1 MKTATTTNKVDFD
14 PICERA
20 DLVGRVVW
28 GMVHQ
33 EADRK
38 AGRVLL
44 QLVGMR
50 PEHLLG
56 VASNFAE
63 IEGKSVKL
71 AISTDIDGN
80 LTNRLEDRFK
90 TTKPAVHF
98 RHLDEAEVILF
109 AVTDSQRDTVGSSLG
124 QVTRLDRNAIQDK
137 SELWLDTIL
146 DTLGAALKGEEQRSW
161 IRAMLIGLDQS
172 GVTKELDQ
180 FAEFVRRFVALSE
193 HTLPNRLR
201 LSAPALRLPRACFGS
216 IPEQGLDQRKLVQ
229 DFRTMFRTADR
240 DLSGVPYLL
249 DNKESRLDIDPVLTY
264 LTTNRPSFKSEEIKA
279 AEAIEALIADRKNLR
294 HGEWRKSQEQFCE
307 AVEWNDFGKSVFAI
321 KARKKAPTLSQ
332 RTRDFIRDEYP
343 DRLDEATATYLNEL
357 EDGTNSPEQ
366 DQDFFASWQDPIRTI
381 KDKKLYES
389 WRRHLFTDEVRE
401 ADLLSVMAKG
411 IRSLLI
417 KNASDD
423 GVIASNAIIK
433 IKIKNAER
441 TSAWADLNPRLVS
454 LLQLE
459 GRLIEKSLGQY
470 VRFEFGKWLEA
481 KGENTGQ
488 SVPANQ
494 IEFELRLEIA
504 GEVSPTQVRMFWQPG
519 HQSMALSWPEDI
531 AEIKKGAAGGC
542 ARYVAAPFDL
552 KQGGAVGGMPA
563 SLRDTS
569 SFIDVAGTEKG
580 RMANP
585 TEYGVDDDVFAII
598 ADRLNRAVN
607 ARTIDASARD
617 VVGAALEEFRNAY
630 SAALLHLH
638 DDPSTLY
645 GTDLIEAQASA
656 FGRLCDVARA
666 KLAHT
671 NSVRETLL
679 RPIVEFAILPASNG
693 LAAIIPAWH
702 PLRLLERKTKAQ
714 DLALF
719 VDLAIRNENTSVDGL
734 ERAADEQHGIF
745 GQWFFPKIVSM
756 GLAPF
761 VTVEDCGGYSLAVSV
776 DSKLASEQKLES
788 TAEIACKQFMNA
800 SDRFIELNP
809 HEEGNF
815 STALYNADAVS
826 LAGLVAKELEKRMSQ
841 KSHLRASL
849 LITHDSPERLRDVY
863 AKQNTRLSGS
873 NLDEVTEGFLSRL
886 RVGVGKGE
894 TVEVGRRSNIDIVYL
909 HDAYFKHATM
919 AWEFVE
925 GTSER
930 LPEAI
935 DFRNAALPRRRTD
948 SDALGNLATKA
959 IEVYMM
965 ASRPPRAAAQ
975 FTDLCYVAANDTRV
989 IPNESRIVPI
999 QRINWDN
1006 QDISRTIRRAHELGE
1021 WVISVDTMSSR
1032 QMLASNGIK
1041 VIRDVQL
1048 PDADMRVLV
1057 SSREPSPNL
1066 MRHLRLD
1073 FESMQDQYLSQNASL
1088 LAQSS
1093 IATVVEVCGQK
1104 ILSSAKS
1111 RTTARE
1117 IMGLA
1122 AATGIINLEKTVRN
1136 FRPVWFSL
1144 DDNQAFFGL
1153 KGRMA
1158 DTLALSIRKERGR
1171 FVVAMTVVEAKCVG
1185 QASEAIEAKSSRDQ
1199 VASTLATIEAN
1210 FVTQKDIMAKRAWG
1224 RQLLFLM
1231 SLRPDYIHFFT
1242 DNSEL
1247 EEFRQA
1253 IADGEVDYLV
1263 DGRSVVVIHDDV
1275 SLPDDIGVRA
1285 SEKNDAVVQ
1294 YTIKQRSFS
1303 QLMQHLENPTTAP
1316 VPPMPS
1322 MPAAHASALP
1332 AQREVVSAPPPKFDG
1347 RTGERS
1353 AACDQTDALESE
1365 NPSAVDVATVP
1376 EIPEADEIAPAFQ
1389 KIERN
1394 KALPAELE
1402 DVLREIAARKGY
1414 NHQVE
1419 AEAEFAD
1426 VTAVNLQAAL
1436 TDFGMTARFSE
1447 PRTISTPNG
1456 VLVGFAGHKTLTVSK
1471 LNQKLLEL
1479 KTTHGLDVTD
1489 IRSGLGRIS
1498 LFVASQKRRVVDLA
1512 RVWLETKWPNS
1523 APQETSSFLLG
1534 LREDTGEPLWLNLRG
1549 AFGGNE
1555 EHAPH
1560 TLIAGETGSGKGVLT
1575 QNLLLQMIALN
1586 APESLKLY
1594 LIDPKMGVDFP
1605 WISDAPH
1612 MAHDI
1617 ITDQDEAEQVL
1628 NTIVA
1633 EMDRRYELIKAKRVP
1648 KISEYNDIVQ
1658 PQDRLPYIFVIHD
1671 EMADWMASSDEYRRV
1686 IQSSMTRLASKARAC
1701 GIHVIMITQ
1710 RAAQDAIPP
1719 GIRDN
1724 LGNRLIL
1731 KVASE
1736 AGSNLALGLRGAERL
1751 LGKGHLAAK
1760 LAGDKPSGEDYFV
1773 AQVPFGSTE
1782 ELSLFAKAAIAN
1794 WTD

>member
-1 MKTATTTNKVDFD
+1 MNTSTTMRKVDLD
-14 PICERA
+14 PPSERA

-63 IEGKSVKL
+63 IKGKSVRL
-71 AISTDIDGN
+71 AISTDIDN
-80 LTNRLEDRFK
+80 DLTNRLEDRFK

-137 SELWLDTIL
+137 SELWLDAIL
-146 DTLGAALKGEEQRSW
+146 DSLGAAMKGEEQRAW

-172 GVTKELDQ
+172 GITKELDQ
-180 FAEFVRRFVALSE
+180 FAEFVRRFVSLSE

-201 LSAPALRLPRACFGS
+201 LSAPALRLPKACFGP
-216 IPEQGLDQRKLVQ
+216 IPAQGQDQRKLVQ

-249 DNKESRLDIDPVLTY
+249 DNKESRLDVHPVLNHLETSQ
-264 LTTNRPSFKSEEIKA
+264 PSSRSEEVKA
-279 AEAIEALIADRKNLR
+279 AEAIGELIRDRQNLR

-321 KARKKAPTLSQ
+321 KARRRAPTLSQ

-343 DRLDEATATYLNEL
+343 DRLDKPTATYLDEL
-357 EDGTNSPEQ
+357 EAGTSSPEQ

-389 WRRHLFTDEVRE
+389 WRRHLFTEEVRDT
-401 ADLLSVMAKG
+401 DLLSVMVKG

-417 KNASDD
+417 KNASED
-423 GVIASNAIIK
+423 GVIASNAIIN
-433 IKIKNAER
+433 IKVKNAEK
-441 TSAWADLNPRLVS
+441 TSAWSDLNPRLVD
-454 LLQLE
+454 LLRLD
-459 GRLIEKSLGQY
+459 GRLIEKVLCQH

-488 SVPANQ
+488 SVAANQ
-494 IEFELRLEIA
+494 LEFELHLEID
-504 GEVSPTQVRMFWQPG
+504 GEARPTQVRMFWQPG

-531 AEIKKGAAGGC
+531 AEIKKGAAGGH
-542 ARYVAAPFDL
+542 ARVVAAPFDL

-563 SLRDTS
+563 SLHDTS
-569 SFIDVAGTEKG
+569 SFIDVVGTERG

-585 TEYGVDDDVFAII
+585 TECGADDDVFGII
-598 ADRLNRAVN
+598 ADRLSRAVD
-607 ARTIDASARD
+607 ARTIDEGARD
-617 VVGAALEEFRNAY
+617 VVANALEEFRNAY
-630 SAALLHLH
+630 STALLHLH

-645 GTDLIEAQASA
+645 GTDLIEIQARK
-656 FGRLCDVARA
+656 FGRLCDVARER
-666 KLAHT
+666 LAHT

-679 RPIVEFAILPASNG
+679 RPIVEFAILPASNR

-702 PLRLLERKTKAQ
+702 PLRLLERKAKAQ
-714 DLALF
+714 DLAHF
-719 VDLAIRNENTSVDGL
+719 VDLAIRNESTSVDGL
-734 ERAADEQHGIF
+734 ERAADEQQGIL

-756 GLAPF
+756 GLVPF
-761 VTVEDCGGYSLAVSV
+761 VTVEDCGGYSLAVPV
-776 DSKLASEQKLES
+776 DSKVSSEQKLES
-788 TAEIACKQFMNA
+788 TAETACRQFMSA
-800 SDRFIELNP
+800 SDRFIDLNP

-815 STALYNADAVS
+815 STALYNADSVG
-826 LAGLVAKELEKRMSQ
+826 LAGLVAEELEKRMSQ

-849 LITHDSPERLRDVY
+849 LITHDSPERLRDIY
-863 AKQNTRLSGS
+863 AKQNARLSGS
-873 NLDEVTEGFLSRL
+873 NLNEFTEGFLSRL

-894 TVEVGRRSNIDIVYL
+894 TAEAGRRGNIDVVFL
-909 HDAYFKHATM
+909 HDAYHKHATM

-925 GTSER
+925 GTSGT
-930 LPEAI
+930 LPEAV
-935 DFRNAALPRRRTD
+935 DFRNAALPRRRTE
-948 SDALGNLATKA
+948 SDALGNLATQA
-959 IEVYMM
+959 IEVCMV

-975 FTDLCYVAANDTRV
+975 FTDLCCVAANDTRV
-989 IPNESRIVPI
+989 IPDGSRIVPI
-999 QRINWDN
+999 QRINWDS

-1066 MRHLRLD
+1066 VRHLRLD
-1073 FESMQDQYLSQNASL
+1073 FESMQDHYISQNAAM
-1088 LAQSS
+1088 LAQTS
-1093 IATVVEVCGQK
+1093 IKTVVEVCGQK

-1122 AATGIINLEKTVRN
+1122 AATGIINLERAVKDV
-1136 FRPVWFSL
+1136 RPVWFSL
-1144 DDNQAFFGL
+1144 DDNQAFFGI
-1153 KGRMA
+1153 KGKMA
-1158 DTLALSIRKERGR
+1158 DTLALTIRKEGDR
-1171 FVVAMTVVEAKCVG
+1171 FLVTMTVVEAKCVG
-1185 QASEAIEAKSSRDQ
+1185 QASEASEAKSSRDQ

-1210 FVTQKDIMAKRAWG
+1210 FVTQTDIMAKRAWG

-1231 SLRPDYIHFFT
+1231 SLRPDYIHFFADGT
-1242 DNSEL
+1242 EL
-1247 EEFRQA
+1247 EEFRHA
-1253 IADGEVDYLV
+1253 IADGDIDYSV
-1263 DGRSVVVIHDDV
+1263 DGRSVVVVHDDV
-1275 SLPDDIGVRA
+1275 SLPDEIRVRV
-1285 SEKNDAVVQ
+1285 SEKYDAVLQ

-1303 QLMQHLENPTTAP
+1303 QLMQHLEDPATAP
-1316 VPPMPS
+1316 VPPLPS
-1322 MPAAHASALP
+1322 MPTGLVSALP
-1332 AQREVVSAPPPKFDG
+1332 AQREGDPSPSPTFDG
-1347 RTGERS
+1347 GSDERS
-1353 AACDQTDALESE
+1353 AAGDQSAVTECE
-1365 NPSAVDVATVP
+1365 NPSTSDVATDT
-1376 EIPEADEIAPAFQ
+1376 ELAEGDEAAPAIKEIA
-1389 KIERN
+1389 RN
-1394 KALPAELE
+1394 EALPAELE
-1402 DVLREIAARKGY
+1402 DVLRDIAARKGY
-1414 NHQVE
+1414 GEQIE
-1419 AEAEFAD
+1419 AEAKFAD

-1436 TDFGMTARFSE
+1436 TDFGMTARFSS

-1456 VLVGFAGHKTLTVSK
+1456 VLVAFAGHSTLTVAK

-1489 IRSGLGRIS
+1489 IRTGLGRIS
-1498 LFVASQKRRVVDLA
+1498 LFVAAQRRRVVDLA
-1512 RVWLETKWPNS
+1512 RVWLEAKWPNS
-1523 APQETSSFLLG
+1523 APRETSSFLLG

-1586 APESLKLY
+1586 APENLELY

-1605 WISDAPH
+1605 WISEAPH
-1612 MAHDI
+1612 MAHEI

-1633 EMDRRYELIKAKRVP
+1633 EMDRRYELIKARRVP
-1648 KISEYNDIVQ
+1648 KISEYNDIV
-1658 PQDRLPYIFVIHD
+1658 PPRDRLPYIFVIHD

-1686 IQSSMTRLASKARAC
+1686 IQSTMTRLASKARAC
-1701 GIHVIMITQ
+1701 GIHVVMIAQ

-1736 AGSNLALGLRGAERL
+1736 AGSNLALGMRGAERL
-1751 LGKGHLAAK
+1751 LGKGHLAARP
-1760 LAGDKPSGEDYFV
+1760 AGDKPAGEEYFV
-1773 AQVPFGSTE
+1773 VQVPFGSTK
-1782 ELSLFAKAAIAN
+1782 ELACCAEAIISGY
-1794 WTD
+1794 

>member
-1 MKTATTTNKVDFD
+1 MNTTTTFHKADRD
-14 PICERA
+14 PLEERA
-20 DLVGRVVW
+20 DLVGRVIW
-28 GMVHQ
+28 GMVNQ
-33 EADRK
+33 EAERK

-56 VASNFAE
+56 VAANFAE
-63 IEGKSVKL
+63 IEGKSIKL
-71 AISTDIDGN
+71 AIATDIDKD
-80 LTNRLEDRFK
+80 LSARLDDRFK
-90 TTKPAVHF
+90 TNKPAVHF

-124 QVTRLDRNAIQDK
+124 HVTRLDRNAIQDK
-137 SELWLDTIL
+137 SELWLDAVL
-146 DTLGAALKGEEQRSW
+146 GYLGAALKGEEQRAW
-161 IRAMLIGLDQS
+161 IRSMLIGLDQS
-172 GVTKELDQ
+172 GITKELDQ
-180 FAEFVRRFVALSE
+180 FAEFVRRFVSLSE

-201 LSAPALRLPRACFGS
+201 LSTPALRLPKSCFGS
-216 IPEQGLDQRKLVQ
+216 IPAQGQDPRKLIQ
-229 DFRTMFRTADR
+229 DFRAMFRAADR

-249 DNKESRLDIDPVLTY
+249 DNKETRLDVNPVLEY
-264 LTTNRPSFKSEEIKA
+264 LKANRPSFKSEEIKA
-279 AEAIEALIADRKNLR
+279 ADAIEALIDDRKNLR
-294 HGEWRKSQEQFCE
+294 HGEWRTSQERFCE
-307 AVEWNDFGKSVFAI
+307 DVEWNDFGKSVFGI

-332 RTRDFIRDEYP
+332 RTRDFIKDEYP
-343 DRLDEATATYLNEL
+343 DRLDESTETYLGEL
-357 EDGTNSPEQ
+357 EAGTNSPEQ
-366 DQDFFASWQDPIRTI
+366 DQEFFSSWQDAIRTI

-389 WRRHLFTDEVRE
+389 WRRHLFTDEVKE
-401 ADLLSVMAKG
+401 TDLLSVMVKG

-417 KNASDD
+417 KNASED
-423 GVIASNAIIK
+423 GVIASNAIIN
-433 IKIKNAER
+433 IKIKNAEKA
-441 TSAWADLNPRLVS
+441 SAWADLNPRLVD
-454 LLQLE
+454 LLRLE
-459 GRLIEKSLGQY
+459 GRLIENVLSQHA
-470 VRFEFGKWLEA
+470 RFEFGKWLEA

-488 SVPANQ
+488 SVAANQ
-494 IEFELRLEIA
+494 IEFELRLEVD
-504 GEVSPTQVRMFWQPG
+504 GEVRPTQIRMFWQPG

-531 AEIKKGAAGGC
+531 AEIKKGAVDGH

-569 SFIDVAGTEKG
+569 SFIDVAGTERG

-585 TEYGVDDDVFAII
+585 TDYGPDDDIFAII
-598 ADRLNRAVN
+598 SDRLDKAVD
-607 ARTIDASARD
+607 ARTIDAGTRD
-617 VVGAALEEFRNAY
+617 AVAKALEEFRNAY

-638 DDPSTLY
+638 DSPSTLY
-645 GTDLIEAQASA
+645 DTDLVEVQARA
-656 FGRLCDVARA
+656 FGTLCHVARQ

-671 NSVRETLL
+671 NSVRETLM
-679 RPIVEFAILPASNG
+679 RPIVEFAIIPASNG

-702 PLRLLERKTKAQ
+702 PLRLLERKAKIQ

-719 VDLAIRNENTSVDGL
+719 IDLAIQNESTSVDGL
-734 ERAADEQHGIF
+734 ERAADEQQGIF
-745 GQWFFPKIVSM
+745 GQWFFPKIVSV
-756 GLAPF
+756 GLVPF
-761 VTVEDCGGYSLAVSV
+761 VTVDDCGGYSLAVPV
-776 DSKLASEQKLES
+776 DSTVSSEQKLES
-788 TAEIACKQFMNA
+788 TAEIACKQFMAA

-815 STALYNADAVS
+815 STALYNADAVG

-849 LITHDSPERLRDVY
+849 LITHDSPDRLRDVY
-863 AKQNTRLSGS
+863 AKQNTRLSGN
-873 NLDEVTEGFLSRL
+873 NLDDVTEGFLSRL

-894 TVEVGRRSNIDIVYL
+894 AVEVGRRSNIDVVYL
-909 HDAYFKHATM
+909 HDAFYKHATM
-919 AWEFVE
+919 AWEFV
-925 GTSER
+925 GGVSET
-930 LPEAI
+930 LPETI

-948 SDALGNLATKA
+948 SDALGNLATQA
-959 IEVYMM
+959 IEVFMT

-989 IPNESRIVPI
+989 IPDGSRIVPI
-999 QRINWDN
+999 QRITWDN

-1066 MRHLRLD
+1066 VRHLRLD
-1073 FESMQDQYLSQNASL
+1073 FETMQDQFLSQNAGALS
-1088 LAQSS
+1088 QTV
-1093 IATVVEVCGQK
+1093 IGTVVEVCGQK

-1122 AATGIINLEKTVRN
+1122 AATGMINLERAIGGIP
-1136 FRPVWFSL
+1136 PVWFSL

-1153 KGRMA
+1153 KGKMA
-1158 DTLALSIRKERGR
+1158 DTLALTIRKEDGR
-1171 FVVAMTVVEAKCVG
+1171 FIVAMTVVEAKCVG
-1185 QASEAIEAKSSRDQ
+1185 QASEAMEAKSSRDQ

-1210 FVTQKDIMAKRAWG
+1210 FVTQNDIMAKRAWG

-1242 DNSEL
+1242 DNDEL
-1247 EEFRQA
+1247 EAFRQA
-1253 IADGEVDYLV
+1253 IADGEVDYSV
-1263 DGRSVVVIHDDV
+1263 DGRSVVVVHDDV
-1275 SLPDDIGVRA
+1275 ALPDDIRVRV
-1285 SEKNDAVVQ
+1285 SEKNDAVLQ
-1294 YTIKQRSFS
+1294 YIVKQRSFS
-1303 QLMQHLENPTTAP
+1303 QVMQHLADPIGANVPVVPRFDASHTTT
-1316 VPPMPS
+1316 
-1322 MPAAHASALP
+1322 LP
-1332 AQREVVSAPPPKFDG
+1332 APRIAETTTPTSEDEGPEEVTGSSDEQFVSSSAENVGTQDAIANENISEEELVSEPP
-1347 RTGERS
+1347 
-1353 AACDQTDALESE
+1353 L
-1365 NPSAVDVATVP
+1365 
-1376 EIPEADEIAPAFQ
+1376 
-1389 KIERN
+1389 IERN
-1394 KALPAELE
+1394 EGLHRALE

-1414 NHQVE
+1414 GDQME
-1419 AEAEFAD
+1419 AEAEFANT
-1426 VTAVNLQAAL
+1426 TAVNLQAAL

-1456 VLVGFAGHKTLTVSK
+1456 VLVNFTGHSTLTVAK
-1471 LNQKLLEL
+1471 LNPKLLEL

-1489 IRSGLGRIS
+1489 IRTGLGRIS
-1498 LFVASQKRRVVDLA
+1498 LFVAAQERRIVDLA
-1512 RVWLETKWPNS
+1512 RVWLEARWPSS
-1523 APQETSSFLLG
+1523 APREISSFLLG
-1534 LREDTGEPLWLNLRG
+1534 LREDTGAPLWLNLRG
-1549 AFGGNE
+1549 AFGGND

-1586 APESLKLY
+1586 SPENLRLY

-1633 EMDRRYELIKAKRVP
+1633 EMDRRYELIRTKRVP
-1648 KISEYNDIVQ
+1648 KIAEYNTIM
-1658 PQDRLPYIFVIHD
+1658 PPEDRLPYLFVVHD
-1671 EMADWMASSDEYRRV
+1671 EMADWMASSEDYRKV
-1686 IQSSMTRLASKARAC
+1686 IQSTMTRLASKARAC
-1701 GIHVIMITQ
+1701 GIHVVMITQ

-1736 AGSNLALGLRGAERL
+1736 AGSNLALGTRGAERL
-1751 LGKGHLAAK
+1751 LGKGHLAAR
-1760 LAGDKPSGEDYFV
+1760 LNGDKPAGEEYFV
-1773 AQVPFGSTE
+1773 AQVPFASTE
-1782 ELSLFAKAAIAN
+1782 ELARCAEAIISG
-1794 WTD
+1794 DR

>member
-1 MKTATTTNKVDFD
+1 MKTTTIRKVDHD
-14 PICERA
+14 PLSERA
-20 DLVGRVVW
+20 GLVGRVVW

-63 IEGKSVKL
+63 IEGKSIKL
-71 AISTDIDGN
+71 AIATDIDDD
-80 LTNRLEDRFK
+80 LTCRLEDRFK

-137 SELWLDTIL
+137 SELWLDAIL
-146 DTLGAALKGEEQRSW
+146 GSLGAALKGEEQREW
-161 IRAMLIGLDQS
+161 IRSMLIGLDQS
-172 GVTKELDQ
+172 GITKELDQ
-180 FAEFVRRFVALSE
+180 FAEFVRRFVSLSE

-201 LSAPALRLPRACFGS
+201 HSAPALRLPKACFGP
-216 IPEQGLDQRKLVQ
+216 IPAQGQDSRKLVQ
-229 DFRTMFRTADR
+229 DFRTMFRAADR

-249 DNKESRLDIDPVLTY
+249 DNKESRLDVDPVLTY
-264 LTTNRPSFKSEEIKA
+264 LEANRSSFKLEEIKA
-279 AEAIEALIADRKNLR
+279 AEAIKGLIDDRKNLR
-294 HGEWRKSQEQFCE
+294 HGEWRKSQELFCE

-321 KARKKAPTLSQ
+321 KARKKALTLSQ

-343 DRLDEATATYLNEL
+343 DRLDEVTAAYLDEL
-357 EDGTNSPEQ
+357 EVGTNSPEQ
-366 DQDFFASWQDPIRTI
+366 DQEFFANWQDPIRTI

-401 ADLLSVMAKG
+401 TDLLSVMVKG
-411 IRSLLI
+411 VRSLLI
-417 KNASDD
+417 KNASED
-423 GVIASNAIIK
+423 GVIASNAVIN
-433 IKIKNAER
+433 IKIKNAEK
-441 TSAWADLNPRLVS
+441 TSAWADVNPRLVD
-454 LLQLE
+454 LLRLD
-459 GRLIEKSLGQY
+459 GRLIENVLGQH

-488 SVPANQ
+488 SVSANQ
-494 IEFELRLEIA
+494 IEFELRLEIDGA
-504 GEVSPTQVRMFWQPG
+504 ISPTQVRMFWQPG
-519 HQSMALSWPEDI
+519 HQSLALSWPEDI
-531 AEIKKGAAGGC
+531 AEIKKGAAVGQ
-542 ARYVAAPFDL
+542 ARYVAATFDL

-585 TEYGVDDDVFAII
+585 TEYGADDDAFAII
-598 ADRLNRAVN
+598 ADRLNRAVE

-617 VVGAALEEFRNAY
+617 VVAKALEEFRNAY
-630 SAALLHLH
+630 STALLHLH

-656 FGRLCDVARA
+656 FGRLCDVARE

-702 PLRLLERKTKAQ
+702 PIRLFERKVKAQ

-719 VDLAIRNENTSVDGL
+719 IDLAIRNENTSVDGL
-734 ERAADEQHGIF
+734 ERAADEQQGIF
-745 GQWFFPKIVSM
+745 GQWFFPKMVSI
-756 GLAPF
+756 GLVPF
-761 VTVEDCGGYSLAVSV
+761 VTVEDCGGYSLAVPV
-776 DSKLASEQKLES
+776 DSKVSSEQKLES
-788 TAEIACKQFMNA
+788 TAEIACKQFMSA

-894 TVEVGRRSNIDIVYL
+894 TAEVGRRSNIDVVYL
-909 HDAYFKHATM
+909 HDAYYKHATM
-919 AWEFVE
+919 AWEFVD
-925 GTSER
+925 GTSEM

-948 SDALGNLATKA
+948 SDALGNLATQA

-975 FTDLCYVAANDTRV
+975 FTDLCYVAAQDTRV
-989 IPNESRIVPI
+989 IPDESRIVPI

-1032 QMLASNGIK
+1032 QMLVSNGIK

-1048 PDADMRVLV
+1048 PNADMRVLV

-1066 MRHLRLD
+1066 VRRLRLD
-1073 FESMQDQYLSQNASL
+1073 FESMQDQYLSQNAAP
-1088 LAQSS
+1088 LAQTS
-1093 IATVVEVCGQK
+1093 IGTVVEVCGQK

-1122 AATGIINLEKTVRN
+1122 AATGIVNLEKTVN
-1136 FRPVWFSL
+1136 AIRPVWFSL

-1158 DTLALSIRKERGR
+1158 DTLALAIRKEGGQ
-1171 FVVAMTVVEAKCVG
+1171 FLVTMTVVEAKCIG
-1185 QASEAIEAKSSRDQ
+1185 QASVAIEAKSSRDQ

-1231 SLRPDYIHFFT
+1231 SLRPNYIHFFA
-1242 DNSEL
+1242 DNIEL

-1253 IADGEVDYLV
+1253 IADGDVDYSV
-1263 DGRSVVVIHDDV
+1263 DGRSVVVVHDDI
-1275 SLPDDIGVRA
+1275 SLPEEIRVRV
-1285 SEKNDAVVQ
+1285 SEKNDAVLQ

-1303 QLMQHLENPTTAP
+1303 QLMQHLEDPATAP
-1316 VPPMPS
+1316 VPPLPS
-1322 MPAAHASALP
+1322 IPTGHISALP
-1332 AQREVVSAPPPKFDG
+1332 AQSEVDSTHSSTSDGGSEESSATCENLLAAPDAEDLSTPDAA
-1347 RTGERS
+1347 TG
-1353 AACDQTDALESE
+1353 SE
-1365 NPSAVDVATVP
+1365 DPG
-1376 EIPEADEIAPAFQ
+1376 EEEEAPATPE
-1389 KIERN
+1389 IERN
-1394 KALPAELE
+1394 EALPAGLE

-1414 NHQVE
+1414 GDQME

-1426 VTAVNLQAAL
+1426 ETAVNLQAAL

-1456 VLVGFAGHKTLTVSK
+1456 VLVGFAGHSTLTVSK
-1471 LNQKLLEL
+1471 LNPKLLEL

-1489 IRSGLGRIS
+1489 IRTGLGRIS
-1498 LFVASQKRRVVDLA
+1498 LFVAAQKRRVVDLA

-1523 APQETSSFLLG
+1523 APRETSSFLLG

-1549 AFGGNE
+1549 VFGGNE

-1586 APESLKLY
+1586 SPESLQLY

-1605 WISDAPH
+1605 WISGAPH
-1612 MAHDI
+1612 MAHEI

-1633 EMDRRYELIKAKRVP
+1633 EMDRRYELIKSKRVP
-1648 KISEYNDIVQ
+1648 KISEYNEIVP
-1658 PQDRLPYIFVIHD
+1658 PQERLPYIFVIHD

-1686 IQSSMTRLASKARAC
+1686 IQSTMTRLASKARAC
-1701 GIHVIMITQ
+1701 GIHVVMITQ

-1736 AGSNLALGLRGAERL
+1736 AGSNLALGMRGAERL
-1751 LGKGHLAAK
+1751 LGKGHLAAR
-1760 LAGDKPSGEDYFV
+1760 LAGDKPTGEECFV

-1782 ELSLFAKAAIAN
+1782 ELMRCAESILRKYR
-1794 WTD
+1794 